1 MQTLSQA
8 DRRPVPQVRAV
19 PPRPFCHQRKHGRMR
34 AWLSRR
40 ATETRC
46 IPGDLVQS
54 RHLGS
59 DQGQPPAHSTCRWA
73 SAAGAHS
80 IVADQRQSG
89 RADRG
94 FRQPCSAPSH
104 LVDMALGATVRPWKE
119 VVGWKPWA
127 VATKSAPYNAVERIT
142 MLTLNSEADPQL
154 SLCLET
160 AYIKFSAGG
169 RRVDAELEYLE
180 KLKQRRSGNF
190 PRTLY

>member
-1 MQTLSQA
+1 
-8 DRRPVPQVRAV
+8 
-19 PPRPFCHQRKHGRMR
+19 
-34 AWLSRR
+34 
-40 ATETRC
+40 
-46 IPGDLVQS
+46 
-54 RHLGS
+54 
-59 DQGQPPAHSTCRWA
+59 
-73 SAAGAHS
+73 
-80 IVADQRQSG
+80 
-89 RADRG
+89 
-94 FRQPCSAPSH
+94 
-104 LVDMALGATVRPWKE
+104 MALGATVRPWKE

-190 PRTLY
+190 PRTLYEVLFTIIPQFRIKCYSIMTDFGQSAMLNKL